1 MASGTKPIYGGQAV
15 VEGVMFGGKYHYV
28 TAVRRKDGT
37 VDYFRL
43 PRKTHPFVAFL
54 KKIPF
59 LRGIAAIVEASA
71 NGSKHLNF
79 STERFDVDPKDDEQI
94 EKQETSKLSMY
105 LGVAAIGVISFLFG
119 KFLFTLIPAF
129 LAHLASPIFPGRTAQ
144 VLIEGLIKLI
154 LLLAYIYT
162 VSLTPLVKR
171 VFQYHGAEHKVINC
185 FENGLELTVKNV
197 QSSSRLH
204 YRCGSSFILF
214 TVIVGVFV
222 YMLVPAEPLWVR
234 LLNRLALI
242 PVVLG
247 ISFEVLQLTN
257 KLRDV
262 PVLRWLGLPGL
273 WLQLLTT
280 KEPDDS
286 QAEIAILSFKELLK
300 MEKDSEK
307 PEETEEIV

>member
-1 MASGTKPIYGGQAV
+1 M
-15 VEGVMFGGKYHYV
+15 VEGVMFGGKHHYV
-28 TAVRRKDGT
+28 TAVRRKDES

-59 LRGIAAIVEASA
+59 VRGIAAIIEASA

-79 STERFDVDPKDDEQI
+79 STERFDIDPKDDETIDQ
-94 EKQETSKLSMY
+94 QETSKLAMY

-119 KFLFTLIPAF
+119 KFIFTLIPAS
-129 LAHLASPIFPGRTAQ
+129 LAHLATPIFPGHTSQ
-144 VLIEGLIKLI
+144 VLLEGLIKLI
-154 LLLAYIYT
+154 FLLAYIYI
-162 VSLTPLVKR
+162 VSLTPLVRR

-185 FENGLELTVKNV
+185 YENGLELTVKNV

-222 YMLVPAEPLWVR
+222 YMFVPAEPLWVR

-262 PVLRWLGLPGL
+262 PVLKWLGLPGL

-300 MEKDSEK
+300 MEKDSEEQRK
-307 PEETEEIV
+307 AQALV